1 MPDDVRVGSLEVG
14 SIEELNGLPGEVR
27 EALYL
32 RLVPPEVL
40 ARVGA
45 DPRTG
50 RDAVGHQ
57 LVRVVAPAGQA
68 WARVEVRASRDDRD
82 AILLVDVDMGPFA
95 VPELS
100 FVQITDPTAER
111 FGIDRDE
118 EGRDTLF
125 GTVTRNREE
134 EARALAA
141 GLAPGQVRRGLRL
154 LGRVMAAMEDFCRLL
169 GKEVF
174 LVEPLFYHSALLY
187 ERHGCAY
194 LFGQDLMTQIQA
206 EFQPGGRLHAALD
219 GETVFRQPGFDRT
232 ARGRSWAIHDGILSV
247 LGDAPWG
254 GVKMYRQL
262 DRPAGIST
270 FPGGPY

>member
-1 MPDDVRVGSLEVG
+1 MDARVAGLEIG
-14 SIEELNGLPGEVR
+14 SIEELNGLPAAVR
-27 EALYL
+27 EALYA
-32 RLVPPEVL
+32 RLVPQEL
-40 ARVGA
+40 LSRIGA

-50 RDAVGHQ
+50 RNAAGHQ
-57 LVRVVAPAGQA
+57 LVRVVAPAGQP

-82 AILLVDVDMGPFA
+82 AVLLVDVDMSPFA

-169 GKEVF
+169 GKELF

-194 LFGQDLMTQIQA
+194 LFGEDLMSRIDA

-219 GETVFRQPGFDRT
+219 GETVFRQPGLDRT

-254 GVKMYRQL
+254 AIKMYRQL
-262 DRPAGIST
+262 GRPAGVST
-270 FPGGPY
+270 FPGGAY

>member
-1 MPDDVRVGSLEVG
+1 MPGDGLLGLEIG
-14 SIEELNGLPGEVR
+14 SIEGLNGLPDEVR
-27 EALYL
+27 EALYA
-32 RLVPPEVL
+32 RLVPSELLPHI
-40 ARVGA
+40 GA

-50 RDAVGHQ
+50 RNAAGHQ
-57 LVRVVAPAGQA
+57 LVRVVAPAGQP

-82 AILLVDVDMGPFA
+82 AALLVDVEMSAFG

-100 FVQITDPTAER
+100 FVQITDPSAER

-118 EGRDTLF
+118 DGRDTLF
-125 GTVTRNREE
+125 GTTTRNREE

-154 LGRVMAAMEDFCRLL
+154 LGRVMTAMDDFCRLL
-169 GKEVF
+169 GKELF

-187 ERHGCAY
+187 ERHGCDY
-194 LFGQDLMTQIQA
+194 LIGRDLMEEIHA

-254 GVKMYRQL
+254 GVKMYRRL
-262 DRPAGIST
+262 GRPSEVST
-270 FPGGPY
+270 FPGGAY

>member
-1 MPDDVRVGSLEVG
+1 MDARVAGLEIG
-14 SIEELNGLPGEVR
+14 SIEELNGLPAAVR
-27 EALYL
+27 EGLYA
-32 RLVPPEVL
+32 RLVPLEFL
-40 ARVGA
+40 TRVGA

-50 RDAVGHQ
+50 RNAAGHQ

-82 AILLVDVDMGPFA
+82 AVLLVDVDMSPFA

-125 GTVTRNREE
+125 GTVTRHREE

-169 GKEVF
+169 GKELF

-194 LFGQDLMTQIQA
+194 LVGEDLMSRIDA

-219 GETVFRQPGFDRT
+219 GETVFRQPGLDRT

-247 LGDAPWG
+247 LGNAPWG
-254 GVKMYRQL
+254 GIKMYRQL
-262 DRPAGIST
+262 GRPAGVST
-270 FPGGPY
+270 FPGGAY

>member
-1 MPDDVRVGSLEVG
+1 MDARVAGLEIG
-14 SIEELNGLPGEVR
+14 SIEELNGLPAAVR
-27 EALYL
+27 EGLYA
-32 RLVPPEVL
+32 RLVPLEL
-40 ARVGA
+40 LTRVGA

-50 RDAVGHQ
+50 RNAAGHQ

-82 AILLVDVDMGPFA
+82 AVLLVDVDMSPFA

-125 GTVTRNREE
+125 GTVTRHREE

-169 GKEVF
+169 GKELF

-194 LFGQDLMTQIQA
+194 LVGEDLMSRIDA

-219 GETVFRQPGFDRT
+219 GETVFRQPGLDRT

-247 LGDAPWG
+247 LGNAPWG
-254 GVKMYRQL
+254 GIKMYRQL
-262 DRPAGIST
+262 GRPAGVST
-270 FPGGPY
+270 FPGGAY

>member
-187 ERHGCAY
+187 ERHGCDYFLGRDRMEEIHAG
-194 LFGQDLMTQIQA
+194 FQA
-206 EFQPGGRLHAALD
+206 DGPYAGRLD
-219 GETVFRQPGFDRT
+219 GSTPFRRQAFADT
-232 ARGRSWAIHDGILSV
+232 IRGRSWAIHDGILGAAWS
-247 LGDAPWG
+247 
-254 GVKMYRQL
+254 GVKMYRVPGV
-262 DRPAGIST
+262 PAGVST
-270 FPGGPY
+270 FPGATY

>member
-1 MPDDVRVGSLEVG
+1 MDESRVAELTIG
-14 SIEELNGLPGEVR
+14 SIQELNGLPGAVR
-27 EALYL
+27 DALYS
-32 RLVPPEVL
+32 RLVPPDVWSWI
-40 ARVGA
+40 GA

-50 RDAVGHQ
+50 RDPAGHQ
-57 LVRVVAPAGQA
+57 LVRVVALAGQP

-82 AILLVDVDMGPFA
+82 AVLLVDVAMSAFG

-100 FVQITDPTAER
+100 FVQITDPGAER
-111 FGIDRDE
+111 FGIDRDD

-125 GTVTRNREE
+125 GTVSRNREE

-169 GKEVF
+169 EAELF

-187 ERHGCAY
+187 ERQGCAY
-194 LFGQDLMTQIQA
+194 LFGRELMEEIHA
-206 EFQPGGRLHAALD
+206 EFRPGGRLQAALD
-219 GETVFRQPGFDRT
+219 GETVFRQPGFEKT
-232 ARGRSWAIHDGILSV
+232 ARGRSWAIHDGLLSV
-247 LGDAPWG
+247 LGTAPWG

-262 DRPAGIST
+262 GRPAGVST
-270 FPGGPY
+270 FPGGAY